1 MQASIQNRIFFG
13 LAVLL
18 ATTVVEPLRAI
29 PRLDLTGYP
38 QPIAGQQRWVIQLP
52 GLLPKS
58 PDPVLSTN
66 PVDWR
71 VQLIVGRTIQLD
83 CNQHDLAGQGL
94 RMEQLQGS
102 DQRML
107 YSVAG
112 AVKVMSTRM
121 ACPPD
126 EPMRESFLVLGSKPY
141 FVPYNA
147 SFPIVVDVPR
157 GFEVRWRLW
166 KAEITQR
173 EATKL

>member
-13 LAVLL
+13 LVVLWS
-18 ATTVVEPLRAI
+18 TTVLEPLRAL
-29 PRLDLTGYP
+29 PRMDLNDYP

-52 GLLPKS
+52 GLLAKR

-66 PVDWR
+66 AVDWR

-83 CNQHDLAGQGL
+83 CNQHHLAGQGL
-94 RMEQLQGS
+94 RMERLQGS
-102 DQRML
+102 EQRML

-121 ACPPD
+121 VCPPD
-126 EPMRESFLVLGSKPY
+126 EPMHESFLVLGSKPY
-141 FVPYNA
+141 LVPYNA
-147 SFPIVVDVPR
+147 SFPIVVDVP
-157 GFEVRWRLW
+157 GGLEVRWRLW

>member
-13 LAVLL
+13 LVVLWS
-18 ATTVVEPLRAI
+18 TTVLEPLRAI
-29 PRLDLTGYP
+29 PRMDLNDYP

-52 GLLPKS
+52 GLLAKS
-58 PDPVLSTN
+58 SDPGLSTN
-66 PVDWR
+66 AVDWR

-83 CNQHDLAGQGL
+83 CNQYHLAGQGL
-94 RMEQLQGS
+94 RMERLQGAE
-102 DQRML
+102 QRML

-121 ACPPD
+121 VCPPD

-141 FVPYNA
+141 LVPYNA
-147 SFPIVVDVPR
+147 SFPIVVDVP
-157 GFEVRWRLW
+157 GGLEVRWRLW

-173 EATKL
+173 EATNL